1 MEPSHLTTRTSLA
14 FFGQMTASVTH
25 EIKNA
30 LAIINE
36 NAGLLADLL
45 LVARDGAP
53 LPHDRLER
61 LGRAVSRQVRR
72 ADTIVKNLNRFAHS
86 SDHWTGHCNVEEMLV
101 LVATL
106 SARLLDQR
114 GVAVEV
120 AAGDNEVSVV
130 TCPFVLQTLVGRS
143 LQFAAGYVG
152 ADKTIHLAAEK
163 DADKNRILITGLS
176 LSRETAATPFP
187 GEPETELL
195 ACIGGSCRNDI
206 QNGRLVI
213 SLPDDVTRCR
223 PAVAE
228 D

>member
-1 MEPSHLTTRTSLA
+1 
-14 FFGQMTASVTH
+14 MTASVSH

-45 LVARDGAP
+45 LVARGGAP

-61 LGRAVSRQVRR
+61 LGQSVSRQVRR

-86 SDHWTGHCNVEEMLV
+86 SDHWTGQCNIEEMLV

-106 SARLLDQR
+106 SARLLDHR
-114 GVAVEV
+114 GVAVQV
-120 AAGDNEVSVV
+120 AAGDDEVSVV

-143 LQFAAGYVG
+143 LQFAAGYVD
-152 ADKTIHLAAEK
+152 ADNTIHLAVEK
-163 DADKNRILITGLS
+163 DADENRILMTGLS
-176 LSRETAATPFP
+176 LSRDVAVNPFP

-195 ACIGGSCRNDI
+195 ACIGGICRDDI

-213 SLPDDVTRCR
+213 ALPDDVTRCR
-223 PAVAE
+223 AAVAE